1 MELFSEEVHKI
12 KGLLE
17 EWQSHPEVEV
27 EATFGFKGQVD
38 MQTFLRVVNRLRSKG
53 YEAISQ
59 MDRLT
64 ISLTDNQPFAI
75 GAAQT
80 VGSFNHMRF
89 TLTGSGHITQYCRD
103 NRIDNKPFVAIIKDA
118 NIPLEKKEQATIDI
132 KEYDVRVKG
141 RREVELGAEDPLV
154 KYAIQG
160 WGRLKKYFRIIRR
173 WTFTSPGL
181 KFDLSMVRS
190 TPRGR
195 VDTTFNQSI
204 VNQRPI
210 YEIEVELD
218 RTTMP
223 KDFTHDDGL
232 KSLVKGMGDVLRGIQ
247 GNQILTRKSTKE
259 SALRAY
265 KELAKTERFRGVGLV
280 TLQVK
285 HMTAEAGEAPNI
297 RSGYNV
303 TDKADGLRVH
313 GFTDKHGELF
323 MIDMALNV
331 YRTGLVMPLC
341 KDSLLDGEYITA
353 DKNGNA
359 IQQLLFFDIYY
370 RDGEDVSVL
379 PFKGGR
385 HEELQQW
392 FAPWE
397 VKENVRKTVKGSSLV
412 IGLKRFFFG
421 DVGDTSIFD
430 KARDVLRQD
439 EIRPYHTDGLIFTP
453 NDEPLP
459 KAPGIT
465 WYSQFKWKPAEENT
479 IDFLVSTVKEEE
491 NPEMDKVEFTIHPGT
506 GETIRYKTYQLF
518 VGSYDNAALKDP
530 RATILNLLP
539 LPEDVIGDKDK
550 REKYHPIPFVPLEY
564 PEMLANICHVKVE
577 SDDNPD
583 AIVDY
588 CVTEKTNEPM
598 SDRSVIEMRYDMTQ
612 PSGWRWI
619 PTRVRADK
627 SERFLKGQILG
638 SLNKDSTAQD
648 NWISIHQP
656 VTKYMISTGS
666 ETPSDAEVAEFQLPT
681 SKPMAKKYY
690 ERKAP
695 LVDQRKVEA
704 LHEFHNL
711 YIKDTILYSAI
722 ATNTPNPSLLD
733 VAVGRGNDLH
743 RWRRIGASF
752 VLGVDATGECCLN
765 RENGAY
771 ARLLNTMVRA
781 RTHKAPLP
789 IPPMFFVIG
798 DSSRRLLD
806 GSAGEN
812 QEEGDML
819 RAILG
824 RVPPQG
830 VVPPAITKYG
840 QSALSM
846 GANAITCMYAIHYF
860 FENAEKLNGLLQN
873 IADNLQIGGYFV
885 GTNFDGKAVF
895 DLLRGVEVG
904 KSRVGLEG
912 DTILWEIKK
921 RYDAAELPIDDT
933 AFGMEIDVEFIS
945 IGMSHKEYL
954 VPWELLV
961 AKMKTIGCELLD
973 VEELVKLGLNNSSN
987 MYDESFAMAM
997 KSKDRSK
1004 FKMNEVAKQF
1014 SFLNRW
1020 YIFKRTS
1027 QGAGTI
1033 GKILD
1038 PATIRAVA
1046 EEAAEAANVEGDLV
1060 AEAAASAAVKTLH
1073 ADAEEF
1079 VPGGITTREDL
1090 ATLAQQIAQSPTQT
1104 QLMASMAPAT
1114 GLAAAIEL
1122 QKQITAAEAAKDRA
1136 QLAQLDEQAAMIRAT
1151 LQTAQ
1156 GITQTVPQ
1164 LATGGPAGAVAK
1176 SFVKDYLG
1184 ARALTVPVEARTAV
1198 GTQKYKLEQVFQFN
1212 ERSTKVVRYLDLPD
1226 KYKSYAA
1233 RHLAPNAPFR
1243 IRDLQDSAD
1252 DTEYPSITHFMA
1264 AMRFKYASKKPELAA
1279 NYFGEQGRIHQAWL
1293 VERMKEAK
1301 KSKTGMLKI
1310 EQQNELLEKETAE
1323 VETEMERL
1331 KGLRETGYDSGIWA
1345 TIKYKLLEEAI
1356 RQRLAA
1362 DKWFCVIVS
1371 AALAQGK
1378 YLLYHDEQ
1386 PNSELGGSRVIRS
1399 GLIQGQ
1405 NKYGNLILQL
1415 AQEMPEELKV
1425 CLALPD
1431 PA

>member
-103 NRIDNKPFVAIIKDA
+103 NRIDNKPFVAIIKDN
-118 NIPLEKKEQATIDI
+118 NIPVEKKEYATIDI

-141 RREVELGAEDPLV
+141 RREVELGADDPLV
-154 KYAIQG
+154 QYAIQG
-160 WGRLKKYFRIIRR
+160 WPRLKKYFRVIRR
-173 WTFTSPGL
+173 WTFTAPGL

-195 VDTTFNQSI
+195 IDMAFNHA
-204 VNQRPI
+204 VLNQKPV

-223 KDFTHDDGL
+223 KDFVPDDGL
-232 KSLVKGMGDVLRGIQ
+232 KALVKGMGDILRGIQ

-259 SALRAY
+259 SVLLAY

-285 HMTAEAGEAPNI
+285 HMTAEASEVPNI

-331 YRTGLVMPLC
+331 YRTGLSQPLC
-341 KDSLLDGEYITA
+341 KNSLLDGEYITT
-353 DKNGNA
+353 DKKGTP

-370 RDGEDVSVL
+370 RDGDDVSQL

-385 HEELQQW
+385 FEELQQW

-397 VKENVRKTVKGSSLV
+397 VKENVKKTVKGSSLV

-421 DVGDTSIFD
+421 SAGDTSIFD
-430 KARDVLRQD
+430 KASDVLRQD
-439 EIRPYHTDGLIFTP
+439 EIRAYHTDGLIFTP
-453 NDEPLP
+453 NDDPLP
-459 KAPGIT
+459 KAAGIT

-491 NPEMDKVEFTIHPGT
+491 NPEVEKVSYTIHPGT
-506 GETIRYKTYQLF
+506 GEPIRYKTYQLF
-518 VGSYDNAALKDP
+518 VGSYDSAALKDP

-539 LPEDVIGDKDK
+539 LPEDIIGEREK

-564 PEMLANICHVKVE
+564 PEVLTNICYVKVE
-577 SDDNPD
+577 SDDNPESMD
-583 AIVDY
+583 DY
-588 CVTEKTNEPM
+588 CVTEKTREPM
-598 SDRSVIEMRYDMTQ
+598 GDRSVIEMRYDMTQ
-612 PSGWRWI
+612 PPGWRWI

-648 NWISIHQP
+648 NWISIHRP
-656 VTKYMISTGS
+656 VTLYMIRTGS
-666 ETPSDAEVAEFQLPT
+666 ETPSDTEVAEFQLPF
-681 SKPMAKKYY
+681 SKPMSKKYY

-711 YIKDTILYSAI
+711 YIKDTLLYAAI
-722 ATNTPNPSLLD
+722 ATNTPNPMLLD

-771 ARLLNTMVRA
+771 ARLLNTMIRA
-781 RTHKAPLP
+781 RTHTVPLP

-798 DSSRRLLD
+798 DSSRRLMD

-812 QEEGDML
+812 QEEADML

-840 QSALSM
+840 MGALSM

-885 GTNFDGKAVF
+885 GTNFDGNAVF
-895 DLLRGVEVG
+895 DILRGVDVG

-921 RYDAAELPIDDT
+921 QYDAAELPIDES

-945 IGMSHKEYL
+945 IGMTHKEYL

-961 AKMKTIGCELLD
+961 AKMKTIGCELLE
-973 VEELVKLGLNNSSN
+973 VGELAKLGLNHSTNL
-987 MYDESFAMAM
+987 YDESFAMAM

-1004 FKMNEVAKQF
+1004 FKMNEIAKQF

-1027 QGAGTI
+1027 QGTGAV

-1046 EEAAEAANVEGDLV
+1046 EEAADIAIVEGDRV
-1060 AEAAASAAVKTLH
+1060 AEAAAGAAVTALR
-1073 ADAEEF
+1073 ANAEEF
-1079 VPGGITTREDL
+1079 VPGGIASRAELTQ
-1090 ATLAQQIAQSPTQT
+1090 LAQQIAQSPTQT
-1104 QLMASMAPAT
+1104 QLMASMAPAA
-1114 GLAAAIEL
+1114 GLAAAMEL
-1122 QKQITAAEAAKDRA
+1122 QKQLTMAEAIGDKA
-1136 QLAQLDEQAAMIRAT
+1136 QLAQLDEQATMIRGT

-1156 GITQTVPQ
+1156 GIAQMTPQ
-1164 LATGGPAGAVAK
+1164 LAVGAPAGAVAK

-1184 ARALTVPVEARTAV
+1184 ARALTVPVEARSAI
-1198 GTQKYKLEQVFQFN
+1198 GSEKYKLEQVFQFN
-1212 ERSTKVVRYLDLPD
+1212 ERSTKVVRYLDLPE

-1243 IRDLQDSAD
+1243 VRDLQDSTD
-1252 DTEYPSITHFMA
+1252 DTEYPSITHFLT
-1264 AMRFKYASKKPELAA
+1264 AMRFKYASKKPEIAA
-1279 NYFGEQGRIHQAWL
+1279 NYFGEQGRIHQGWL

-1301 KSKTGMLKI
+1301 KSKSGMLKI
-1310 EQQNELLEKETAE
+1310 EQQNEFVEKETAE
-1323 VETEMERL
+1323 VETEQVRL
-1331 KGLRETGYDSGIWA
+1331 MGLRETGFDSGVWA
-1345 TIKYKLLEEAI
+1345 TIKDRFLEEAI

-1378 YLLYHDEQ
+1378 YILYYDEK

-1405 NKYGNLILQL
+1405 NKYGNTILRL
-1415 AQEMPEELKV
+1415 AREMPEELKS

-1431 PA
+1431 TS

>member
-1 MELFSEEVHKI
+1 M
-12 KGLLE
+12 
-17 EWQSHPEVEV
+17 
-27 EATFGFKGQVD
+27 
-38 MQTFLRVVNRLRSKG
+38 
-53 YEAISQ
+53 
-59 MDRLT
+59 
-64 ISLTDNQPFAI
+64 
-75 GAAQT
+75 
-80 VGSFNHMRF
+80 
-89 TLTGSGHITQYCRD
+89 
-103 NRIDNKPFVAIIKDA
+103 
-118 NIPLEKKEQATIDI
+118 
-132 KEYDVRVKG
+132 
-141 RREVELGAEDPLV
+141 
-154 KYAIQG
+154 
-160 WGRLKKYFRIIRR
+160 
-173 WTFTSPGL
+173 
-181 KFDLSMVRS
+181 
-190 TPRGR
+190 
-195 VDTTFNQSI
+195 
-204 VNQRPI
+204 
-210 YEIEVELD
+210 
-218 RTTMP
+218 
-223 KDFTHDDGL
+223 
-232 KSLVKGMGDVLRGIQ
+232 
-247 GNQILTRKSTKE
+247 
-259 SALRAY
+259 
-265 KELAKTERFRGVGLV
+265 
-280 TLQVK
+280 
-285 HMTAEAGEAPNI
+285 
-297 RSGYNV
+297 
-303 TDKADGLRVH
+303 
-313 GFTDKHGELF
+313 
-323 MIDMALNV
+323 
-331 YRTGLVMPLC
+331 
-341 KDSLLDGEYITA
+341 
-353 DKNGNA
+353 
-359 IQQLLFFDIYY
+359 
-370 RDGEDVSVL
+370 
-379 PFKGGR
+379 
-385 HEELQQW
+385 
-392 FAPWE
+392 
-397 VKENVRKTVKGSSLV
+397 
-412 IGLKRFFFG
+412 
-421 DVGDTSIFD
+421 
-430 KARDVLRQD
+430 
-439 EIRPYHTDGLIFTP
+439 
-453 NDEPLP
+453 
-459 KAPGIT
+459 
-465 WYSQFKWKPAEENT
+465 
-479 IDFLVSTVKEEE
+479 
-491 NPEMDKVEFTIHPGT
+491 
-506 GETIRYKTYQLF
+506 
-518 VGSYDNAALKDP
+518 
-530 RATILNLLP
+530 
-539 LPEDVIGDKDK
+539 
-550 REKYHPIPFVPLEY
+550 
-564 PEMLANICHVKVE
+564 
-577 SDDNPD
+577 
-583 AIVDY
+583 
-588 CVTEKTNEPM
+588 
-598 SDRSVIEMRYDMTQ
+598 
-612 PSGWRWI
+612 
-619 PTRVRADK
+619 
-627 SERFLKGQILG
+627 
-638 SLNKDSTAQD
+638 
-648 NWISIHQP
+648 
-656 VTKYMISTGS
+656 
-666 ETPSDAEVAEFQLPT
+666 
-681 SKPMAKKYY
+681 
-690 ERKAP
+690 
-695 LVDQRKVEA
+695 
-704 LHEFHNL
+704 
-711 YIKDTILYSAI
+711 
-722 ATNTPNPSLLD
+722 
-733 VAVGRGNDLH
+733 
-743 RWRRIGASF
+743 
-752 VLGVDATGECCLN
+752 
-765 RENGAY
+765 
-771 ARLLNTMVRA
+771 
-781 RTHKAPLP
+781 
-789 IPPMFFVIG
+789 
-798 DSSRRLLD
+798 
-806 GSAGEN
+806 
-812 QEEGDML
+812 
-819 RAILG
+819 
-824 RVPPQG
+824 
-830 VVPPAITKYG
+830 
-840 QSALSM
+840 
-846 GANAITCMYAIHYF
+846 
-860 FENAEKLNGLLQN
+860 
-873 IADNLQIGGYFV
+873 
-885 GTNFDGKAVF
+885 
-895 DLLRGVEVG
+895 
-904 KSRVGLEG
+904 EG

-1060 AEAAASAAVKTLH
+1060 AEAAASAAVKTLR

-1079 VPGGITTREDL
+1079 VPGGVSSREDL

-1122 QKQITAAEAAKDRA
+1122 QKQITAAEGAKDRA

-1164 LATGGPAGAVAK
+1164 LAIGGPAGAVAK

-1198 GTQKYKLEQVFQFN
+1198 GTHKYKLEQVFQFN

-1356 RQRLAA
+1356 RQRLSA

-1405 NKYGNLILQL
+1405 NKYGNFILQL
-1415 AQEMPEELKV
+1415 AQEMPEELKT

>member
-1 MELFSEEVHKI
+1 MELFSEEVHKL

-59 MDRLT
+59 LDRLT

-80 VGSFNHMRF
+80 VSSFNHMRF

-103 NRIDNKPFVAIIKDA
+103 NRIDNKPFVAIIKDH
-118 NIPLEKKEQATIDI
+118 NIPVQKKEQATIDI

-141 RREVELGAEDPLV
+141 RREVELGNEDPLV
-154 KYAIQG
+154 KSAIQS
-160 WGRLKKYFRIIRR
+160 WGRLKKYFRLIRR
-173 WTFTSPGL
+173 WTFTAPGL

-190 TPRGR
+190 TPRNR
-195 VDTTFNQSI
+195 VDMVFQNSLVDQK
-204 VNQRPI
+204 PI

-218 RTTMP
+218 RSTMP
-223 KDFTHDDGL
+223 KDFTPEDGL
-232 KSLVKGMGDVLRGIQ
+232 KTLIKGMGDILRGIQ

-259 SALRAY
+259 SVLRAY
-265 KELAKTERFRGVGLV
+265 KELTKTDRFRGVGLV

-285 HMTAEAGEAPNI
+285 HMTAEVGEAPNI

-313 GFTDKHGELF
+313 GFTDSNGELF
-323 MIDMALNV
+323 MIDMSLNV
-331 YRTGLVMPLC
+331 YRTGLVQPLC
-341 KDSLLDGEYITA
+341 KDSLLDGEYITT
-353 DKNGNA
+353 DKKGNS

-370 RDGEDVSVL
+370 RDGDDVSQL

-385 HEELQQW
+385 FEELQQW

-397 VKENVRKTVKGSSLV
+397 VKENVKKTVKGSSLV

-439 EIRPYHTDGLIFTP
+439 EIRVYHTDGLIFTP

-459 KAPGIT
+459 KAAGVT

-479 IDFLVSTVKEEE
+479 IDFLVSAVKEEE
-491 NPEMDKVEFTIHPGT
+491 HPDVEQVGFTIHPTT

-518 VGSYDNAALKDP
+518 VGSYEDIATKDP

-539 LPEDVIGDKDK
+539 LPEDVIGEKET
-550 REKYHPIPFVPLEY
+550 RQKYHPIPFVPLDY
-564 PEMLANICHVKVE
+564 PEMLANICHVQVE
-577 SDDNPD
+577 TDQNPD
-583 AIVDY
+583 SIGDY
-588 CVTEKTNEPM
+588 CLTEKSKEPI
-598 SDRSVIEMRYDMTQ
+598 SDRSIVEMRYDMTKA
-612 PSGWRWI
+612 PGWRWI

-627 SERFLKGQILG
+627 SERFLKGQIGG

-656 VTKYMISTGS
+656 VTRYMITTGS
-666 ETPSDAEVAEFQLPT
+666 ETPSDVEVAEFQLPA
-681 SKPMAKKYY
+681 SKPVAKKYY

-711 YIKDTILYSAI
+711 YIKDIILYSAI
-722 ATNTPNPSLLD
+722 ATNSPNPMLLD

-771 ARLLNTMVRA
+771 ARLLNTMIRA

-798 DSSRRLLD
+798 DSSKRLMD

-812 QEEGDML
+812 QEEADML

-840 QSALSM
+840 QGVLAM
-846 GANAITCMYAIHYF
+846 GANAMTCMYAIHYF
-860 FENAEKLNGLLQN
+860 FETAEKLNGLLQN

-885 GTNFDGKAVF
+885 GTNFDGRAVF
-895 DLLRGVEVG
+895 DLLRGVEMG

-912 DTILWEIKK
+912 DSILWEIKK
-921 RYDAAELPIDDT
+921 GYEADELPIDDS

-945 IGMSHKEYL
+945 IGMAHKEYL

-973 VEELVKLGLNNSSN
+973 EAELAKLGLNNSTN
-987 MYDESFAMAM
+987 MYDTSFNMAM
-997 KSKDRSK
+997 KSKDRAK
-1004 FKMNEVAKQF
+1004 FKMNDVAKQF

-1038 PATIRAVA
+1038 PAMIRSAA
-1046 EEAAEAANVEGDLV
+1046 EEAAEVANIEGDRV
-1060 AEAAASAAVKTLH
+1060 AEAAAGAAVATLR
-1073 ADAEEF
+1073 AEAEEF

-1090 ATLAQQIAQSPTQT
+1090 AAMAQQIAQSPTQT
-1104 QLMASMAPAT
+1104 QLMASMAPAA

-1122 QKQITAAEAAKDRA
+1122 QKQLVTATAAKDQA
-1136 QLAQLDEQAAMIRAT
+1136 QLAQLDQQASMIRAT
-1151 LQTAQ
+1151 LQSAQ

-1164 LATGGPAGAVAK
+1164 LATDGPAGAVAQ

-1184 ARALTVPVEARTAV
+1184 ARALTVPVEPRTAI
-1198 GTQKYKLEQVFQFN
+1198 GSEKFKLDQVFQFN

-1243 IRDLQDSAD
+1243 IRDLQDATD
-1252 DTEYPSITHFMA
+1252 DTEYPSITHFLA
-1264 AMRFKYASKKPELAA
+1264 AMKFKYASKKPELAA

-1301 KSKTGMLKI
+1301 KAKTGALKI
-1310 EQQNELLEKETAE
+1310 EQQNELVEKETAE
-1323 VETEMERL
+1323 VETEQVRL
-1331 KGLRETGYDSGIWA
+1331 MGLRETGFDSGVWA
-1345 TIKYKLLEEAI
+1345 TVKDQFLEQAIK
-1356 RQRLAA
+1356 QRLTA

-1371 AALAQGK
+1371 AALAQQK

-1399 GLIQGQ
+1399 GVIQGQ
-1405 NKYGNLILQL
+1405 NKYGTLLMRL
-1415 AQEMPEELKV
+1415 AKEMPEELKA
-1425 CLALPD
+1425 CLALPERV
-1431 PA
+1431 